1 MGEIVDLG
9 DYRRKKIEKQK
20 GIDTRHHPSRRVD
33 AVNASLTHEQVS
45 KMTHRLLS
53 DATDETIHAIG
64 AQFGHIPN
72 PMDIMDMPNVDYD
85 AVRLSLATDPKVH
98 AWFLDPNKE

>member
-20 GIDTRHHPSRRVD
+20 GIDTRHHPSRRVSATD
-33 AVNASLTHEQVS
+33 ASLTHEQVS
-45 KMTHRLLS
+45 RVTHRMLNDTS
-53 DATDETIHAIG
+53 DETIHAMG

-72 PMDIMDMPNVDYD
+72 PMDIMDMPNIDYD

-98 AWFLDPNKE
+98 QWLLDSNKE